1 MKLNVVFNASG
12 SVCGMD
18 KHYREEVC
26 KMAKEEC
33 ERIRNGCGNSNGTL
47 DIFHHTYSLHR

>member
-1 MKLNVVFNASG
+1 MKLNVVFNASC

-18 KHYREEVC
+18 KHHREEVC

-33 ERIRNGCGNSNGTL
+33 ERIRNGGNSNGTL
-47 DIFHHTYSLHR
+47 DIFHHTCSLHR